1 MGVKTS
7 INSHLNE
14 STKIVGK
21 GKKKVKIKLFA
32 SLEIIQRLAT
42 LWEASMQSC

>member
-21 GKKKVKIKLFA
+21 GKKKSKSNFLH
-32 SLEIIQRLAT
+32 L
-42 LWEASMQSC
+42 